1 MLSLLINRSNHLFQI
16 RATPPLSR
24 RQCSKQNEES
34 STTECDLAV
43 KQKSSQTIQEC
54 EASAQRQPKCLY
66 QHNRLKKQVII
77 NKIFYIKATKFQPM
91 RGASSLRG
99 KPEFLP
105 RVGEE
110 EPPKGSQY

>member
-1 MLSLLINRSNHLFQI
+1 M
-16 RATPPLSR
+16 
-24 RQCSKQNEES
+24 
-34 STTECDLAV
+34 

-91 RGASSLRG
+91 RGGIFIEREARIPPQSGGRRATKGEPILEG
-99 KPEFLP
+99 TPTEW
-105 RVGEE
+105 VGI
-110 EPPKGSQY
+110 